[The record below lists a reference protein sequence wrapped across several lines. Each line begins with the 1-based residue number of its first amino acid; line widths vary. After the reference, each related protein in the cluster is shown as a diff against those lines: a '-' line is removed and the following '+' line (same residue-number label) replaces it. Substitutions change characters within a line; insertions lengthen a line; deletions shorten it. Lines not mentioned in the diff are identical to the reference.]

1 MSIQPKDRS
10 KVDALEG
17 AREKSSRSL
26 GERNRYAHARC
37 IGGMAQRSGKADAY
51 LVKGTLQSLVND
63 KTGFESLSPAGQ
75 AAVKRTLAHN
85 GQVIIPNVYGY
96 PLAGYAFIPNT
107 PYDANYEHRPNQGL
121 MIDLRK
127 GSAHEIQGDE
137 GFANWATTHRDDL
150 LKRFNARDRQGVK
163 MPIGQRQV
171 KCLIA

>member
-1 MSIQPKDRS
+1 
-10 KVDALEG
+10 
-17 AREKSSRSL
+17 
-26 GERNRYAHARC
+26 
-37 IGGMAQRSGKADAY
+37 MAQRSGKADAY

-127 GSAHEIQGDE
+127 GSAHEIQGMKALPTGLPPIGMICSNVLMPVTD
-137 GFANWATTHRDDL
+137 
-150 LKRFNARDRQGVK
+150 KGVK